1 MDIQDSALYREIN
14 AILSSGVKPVHFA
27 WAATVHANGKNI
39 RAMKLREMDIQ
50 RDYEVNYSDDIH
62 VLLVFP
68 AGDFW
73 ADIYPYHDNLEVTI
87 YKYPLSEV
95 GDAADNSSPV
105 QTERYKAILSIG
117 DNGSPLLENTGAN
130 NDTRDTLNLKD
141 FVPVEFQLIDRS
153 LYQMR
158 MMEVGNN
165 FRNCTVEQALRAI
178 MTSESQKVIVDQQ
191 RVNQGVEMVPA
202 NNQTVRSTVSIP
214 QGTALTDV
222 PAWIHQKCGGV
233 YSAGFGY
240 YLQNNHWYIYPCYD
254 PTRVNK
260 TAPALTII
268 NLPKNRFVGIER
280 TYRLD
285 GSNLVVLATGDVKF
299 RDRSNAMQLNRGN
312 GVRFVAADELIDSW
326 VTVKNGIPIASRG
339 KVTTEVMTTARPDG
353 INNARVSPRAIN
365 ANPFVEYS
373 DMAARNG
380 SPFAL
385 TWENSDPSLITPG
398 MLAVVVYQDGESISQ
413 VYGVVLKSH
422 TFVRMQGSGMTS
434 SRHATDT
441 AISIFVQRPL
451 GNGDN
456 TGQGV
461 ITLS

>member
-14 AILSSGVKPVHFA
+14 AVISSGAKPVHFA
-27 WAATVHANGKNI
+27 WAATIHANGKNI
-39 RAMKLREMDIQ
+39 RAMKLIEADIN

-62 VLLVFP
+62 VLLALP

-73 ADIYPYHDNLEVTI
+73 ADIYPFQDSLEITL
-87 YKYPLSEV
+87 YKYPLAEV
-95 GDAADNSSPV
+95 GDAANSNSPI
-105 QTERYKAILSIG
+105 QTERYKAVLLL
-117 DNGSPLLENTGAN
+117 DEQGSPLLENTGAN
-130 NDTRDTLNLKD
+130 NDTRNTLNLKD
-141 FVPVEFQLIDRS
+141 LPPVKFQLIDRS
-153 LYQMR
+153 LYQMM

-165 FRNCTVEQALRAI
+165 FRNCTVEKALRAI
-178 MTSESQKVIVDQQ
+178 MTTESQKVVVDQQ

-202 NNQTVRSTVSIP
+202 TNQAVRASINIP

-240 YLQNNHWYIYPCYD
+240 FLQNNHWYIYPCYD
-254 PTRVNK
+254 PTRANK

-280 TYRLD
+280 TYRID
-285 GSNLVVLATGDVKF
+285 GGNLVVLATGDVKF
-299 RDRSNAMQLNRGN
+299 RDRANAMQLNRGN
-312 GVRFVAADELIDSW
+312 GVRFTAADQLIDNW
-326 VTVKNGIPIASRG
+326 ATVKGGVPIASRG
-339 KVTTEVMTTARPDG
+339 KVSTEVIAVDRPDG
-353 INNARVSPRAIN
+353 LNNARVSPRAIN

-373 DMAARNG
+373 DLAARNG

-398 MLAVVVYQDGESISQ
+398 MLAVVIYQDGESISQ

-422 TFVRMQGSGMTS
+422 TFVRMQGNGMTS